1 MSNHIPK
8 NNLKEKKLNLTKKN
22 AIIIDEI
29 DMNEIAKKSKAQTE
43 EAINIYA
50 EIMEVFKNHDTN
62 LREAYLILA
71 SIMESIYTYSIME
84 DFGINID
91 K

>member
-22 AIIIDEI
+22 AIFIDEI
-29 DMNEIAKKSKAQTE
+29 DMNEISKKSKVQTE
-43 EAINIYA
+43 EAINIYL
-50 EIMEVFKNHDTN
+50 EIMEVFKNHDTS

-84 DFGINID
+84 EFGIKTD

>member
-8 NNLKEKKLNLTKKN
+8 NNLKEKKLNITKKN
-22 AIIIDEI
+22 AIFIDEI
-29 DMNEIAKKSKAQTE
+29 DMNEISKKSKAQTE
-43 EAINIYA
+43 EAINIYS
-50 EIMEVFKNHDTN
+50 EIMKVFENHDTS